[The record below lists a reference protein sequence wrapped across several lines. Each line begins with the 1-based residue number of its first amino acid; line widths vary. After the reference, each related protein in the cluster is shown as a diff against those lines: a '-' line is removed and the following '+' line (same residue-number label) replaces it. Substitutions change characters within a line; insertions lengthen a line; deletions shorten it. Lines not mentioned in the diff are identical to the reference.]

1 MNSLV
6 EWISTIIVFI
16 FLVTIVGMLLP
27 NSNMKNYVKMVA
39 GLLLIVIILNPV
51 FKLLQT
57 DLSDVL
63 SVFDSET
70 YIATGSL
77 ENAISEKK
85 KEIQQNERAYIL
97 EQAAVQMAGDVEED
111 LEAAYSLKIADITVY
126 ADEEKEEITQEDI
139 SGVQVIVQAKKE
151 EGAIS
156 AIKDIEIDTENTGDE
171 EGEKRLEELRSFFAE
186 KWELS
191 KEQIVVSEEGGE

>member
-1 MNSLV
+1 MSFLI